1 MEDKVNWHGVAP
13 SEAQAEQARE
23 ELDAARE
30 LLLIQA
36 ESMNEN
42 TGAGARV
49 NTATNEDAARED
61 GEEIE
66 NV

>member
-36 ESMNEN
+36 ESTKEV
-42 TGAGARV
+42 A
-49 NTATNEDAARED
+49 
-61 GEEIE
+61 